1 LGFELSSHPQ
11 DLASSFQE
19 YLTLVH
25 VAERD
30 RDELQQ
36 QCDFINKEIVVK
48 QEELEEL
55 RDQLEETIWDSQKK
69 KAEIMLLDKTLQQ
82 NQKHLLDIDTK
93 LLQRQSELADLHY
106 VFELEE
112 SNLSQL
118 LNEKDGLCLPVNEL
132 VASLRKEL
140 QSVEKDIESQE
151 TKLANVKQ
159 MESEIRE
166 LTTATVHKLD
176 EYEGVE
182 RQLETVSAELSKQR
196 SKLNKVMDKIQM
208 RKQEVDI
215 LSRRSTHMAREQS
228 NAVSFLGEILKSW
241 RGQTMSSMSSTT
253 GTIKLSEMLATQLA
267 ELMKVAKLKHNEI
280 MHLNQSITE
289 KLSEISAIDV
299 ARQGKQRELDE
310 LQSTFE
316 VQYTACQQM
325 KDEFMQERIKEETKL
340 MEIKQE
346 LDKLS
351 ASTVAGHKRLKEVEL
366 QVASAEQLKMATER
380 ELNKG
385 LFALTSVRQEL
396 EEVSQMKPEVTE
408 LSDDYEKLQKQR
420 LALQNQLDRA
430 IEEKKQIQHRYQKLY
445 ECAKCEIT
453 NLKSELRDLKSFMSK
468 HSSEQV

>member
-396 EEVSQMKPEVTE
+396 EEVSQMK
-408 LSDDYEKLQKQR
+408 R
-420 LALQNQLDRA
+420 
-430 IEEKKQIQHRYQKLY
+430 
-445 ECAKCEIT
+445 
-453 NLKSELRDLKSFMSK
+453 M
-468 HSSEQV
+468 